1 MHERS
6 LVQNLLR
13 QVAEI
18 VAAEGGGHVAEIH
31 VQAGDLSGVEPL
43 LFQTAFD
50 DMVPAV
56 FSSDCQLTLEV
67 VPVTAVCSQCDHQF
81 EIVDFQFRCPACQVG
96 SVRVIQG
103 DEVKLISVTINSNNS
118 IEGVAS

>member
-13 QVAEI
+13 QVEQI
-18 VAAEGGGHVAEIH
+18 VVEQGGGQVAEIR

-43 LFQTAFD
+43 LFQMAFD
-50 DMVPAV
+50 DMAPAV
-56 FSSDCQLTLEV
+56 FSADCQLALEV
-67 VPVTAVCSQCDHQF
+67 VPVTAVCSQCDHRF
-81 EIVDFQFRCPACQVG
+81 EIVDFQFRCPACQAG

-103 DEVKLISVTINSNNS
+103 DEVKLISVTINSNHS
-118 IEGVAS
+118 VEGVAS